1 MLGLMTYPLYLIHTT
16 VGSAA
21 VLILHNRG
29 VPRFLALLIAMAI
42 CLLASWIVAAALEPR
57 LKQHLRPIL
66 GALEGRLSRGAR
78 IAFLLQTTTPA
89 AP

>member
-1 MLGLMTYPLYLIHTT
+1 VYR
-16 VGSAA
+16 A
-21 VLILHNRG
+21 
-29 VPRFLALLIAMAI
+29 LALLIAMAI

-57 LKQHLRPIL
+57 LKQRLRPIL